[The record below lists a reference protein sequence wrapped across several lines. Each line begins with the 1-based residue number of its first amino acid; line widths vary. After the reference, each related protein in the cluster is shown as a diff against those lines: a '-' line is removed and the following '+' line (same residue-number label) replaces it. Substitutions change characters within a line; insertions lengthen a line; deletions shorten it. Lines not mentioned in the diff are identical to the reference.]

1 MRLTELEQEKLMI
14 SVAGMVAE
22 KRKKKGLK
30 LNQPEAVALITNRLI
45 EGAREGKSVE
55 DLMNAGATWLTKDDV
70 MDGIPELI
78 PMIQVEATFP
88 DGTKLITVTDPIR

>member
-30 LNQPEAVALITNRLI
+30 LNQPEAVALITNRLL

-55 DLMNAGATWLTKDDV
+55 DLMNAGATWLTNEDV
-70 MDGIPELI
+70 MDGIAELI

>member
-30 LNQPEAVALITNRLI
+30 LNQPEAVALITNRLL

-70 MDGIPELI
+70 MDGIAELI